1 MILTELYQESALTR
15 LIDEKLKASKVR
27 LHVDG
32 MTGSLP
38 AVVIA
43 ALAQRR
49 PTVSQLVIAPSKEE
63 AYYLQN
69 DLEALLQGERLK
81 VNDENADAT
90 NDSDNHLS
98 PSVMLFPTSY
108 RKAYHYDPEQTENA
122 NILMRTE
129 VVKALGG
136 SEPVI
141 VVSFPEALSEK
152 VVAQRTFAA
161 KTLRLSRGGKMDMW
175 DLVERLQELGFERED
190 FVVEPGQYA
199 VRGGIVDVYS
209 FGSDL
214 PFRIEFFDDEVDSL
228 RTYDTV
234 SQLSVKQLDRI
245 DIIPR
250 MSDMSDRSDTSEEKV
265 SLMAYFGS
273 EDIVWTQ
280 SLMMAAEQM
289 EKILAD
295 THKEYEARLA
305 DKEHPIVGTL
315 PKPEEMSCPANEF
328 LHRLLECKIVE
339 YGNSHY
345 FSQAESVKTQSEP
358 QPTFNKQFDLLTANL
373 SDYAERGYRILITVS
388 NDSQE
393 KRLKKILPESFNFQF
408 IPWFH

>member
-1 MILTELYQESALTR
+1 MILTELYQESTLTK
-15 LIDEKLKASKVR
+15 LIDEKLQTPKVR

-38 AVVIA
+38 AVTIS

-69 DLEALLQGERLK
+69 DLEALMGNE
-81 VNDENADAT
+81 
-90 NDSDNHLS
+90 H
-98 PSVMLFPTSY
+98 VMLFPTSY
-108 RKAYHYDPEQTENA
+108 RKAYHYDPDQTENA

-129 VVKALGG
+129 VVKALGS

-141 VVSFPEALSEK
+141 VISFPEALSEK

-161 KTLRLSRGGKMDMW
+161 KSLRLARGGKMDMW

-214 PFRIEFFDDEVDSL
+214 PFRIEFFDEEVDSL

-245 DIIPR
+245 DIIPK
-250 MSDMSDRSDTSEEKV
+250 MSNMSGQSDSSEEKV
-265 SLMAYFGS
+265 CLMEYFGS
-273 EDIVWTQ
+273 EDVVWVQ

-295 THKEYEARLA
+295 TRKEYESRLV
-305 DKEHPIVGTL
+305 DKEHPIAGTL
-315 PKPEEMSCPANEF
+315 PKPEDLSCPANE
-328 LHRLLECKIVE
+328 
-339 YGNSHY
+339 N
-345 FSQAESVKTQSEP
+345 
-358 QPTFNKQFDLLTANL
+358 
-373 SDYAERGYRILITVS
+373 
-388 NDSQE
+388 
-393 KRLKKILPESFNFQF
+393 
-408 IPWFH
+408 